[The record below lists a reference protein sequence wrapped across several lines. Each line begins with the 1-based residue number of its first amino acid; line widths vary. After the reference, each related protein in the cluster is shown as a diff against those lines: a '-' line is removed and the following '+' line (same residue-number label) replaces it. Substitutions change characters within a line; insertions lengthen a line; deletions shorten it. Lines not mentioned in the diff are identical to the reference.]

1 MIVVLLENSIY
12 SIDSLV
18 GKIKSKFPKT
28 SILEVNR
35 SNRYDFL
42 KLSHTV
48 PLLTDG
54 WVIIGN
60 QSMSVE
66 QMLPFCKDTNNLVI
80 LHTKPSKKNEVI
92 ESLDEHG
99 IKYNLV
105 DNINVSKESLIAY
118 TSTTL
123 SLLEKDAKAL
133 CNRCNNYMPYVIEA
147 VTLLQTL
154 GRQVTRNDI
163 NTFIQKRTNITI
175 NSLFMHMIGYKV
187 LDVSLLATYLYD
199 FKYAFKYVKT
209 KLLEYV
215 EDSIYVYSL
224 IESGVLGSDNYST
237 FSFDRTLNISEYV
250 LKNLVLHVHS
260 EVSLEMLLLTK
271 IKIQK
276 CTSMFMLLE
285 YI

>member
-12 SIDSLV
+12 TIDSLI

-28 SILEVNR
+28 SILEVNKG
-35 SNRYDFL
+35 NRYDLL

-80 LHTKPSKKNEVI
+80 LHTKPVNKTTVM
-92 ESLDEHG
+92 ESLDENG
-99 IKYNLV
+99 IKYKLV
-105 DNINVSKESLIAY
+105 DNVNVPKETLINYVC
-118 TSTTL
+118 STL
-123 SLLEKDAKAL
+123 KLQQKDAKAL
-133 CNRCNNYMPYVIEA
+133 CNRCNNYMPYVLES

-154 GRQVTRNDI
+154 GRQVTRSDI
-163 NTFIQKRTNITI
+163 NMFIPQRTNITV
-175 NSLFMHMIGYKV
+175 NSLFLHMIGYKV
-187 LDVSLLATYLYD
+187 LDISLVANYLYD
-199 FKYAFKYVKT
+199 FRYAFKYVKT
-209 KLLEYV
+209 KLLEYL
-215 EDSIYVYSL
+215 EDAIYVYSL

-237 FSFDRTLNISEYV
+237 FTFDRTLVISEYV

-271 IKIQK
+271 IKVQK
-276 CTSMFMLLE
+276 CTAMFMLLE